1 MELFNNTECSKV
13 QANHPLIALHFYS
26 QFIFISSLFR
36 SIYFHLAFPLLC
48 PFSFAR
54 LRVTLWLRVLFG
66 LFYCFSQLY
75 VHSLLPGSVFLS
87 GFRRIL
93 DLFTVFLCFMSIFSC
108 PIPYFSL
115 ASGEFWTFFLFFS
128 ALCPFSPAWF
138 RVTLWLHVLF
148 GLFYCFSVLYVH
160 FLLPGSVFLSGF
172 RMFLDIFTVFLSFM
186 SIFSCPVPYFLL
198 VSGCFWTFLLL
209 FCALCPFSPARFR
222 ISLWLPENFGLF
234 SCFSRLYVHFLL
246 PGSVL
251 LSGFMFFLDF
261 FTAFLCFMSI
271 FSCPVP
277 YFSLASGCFWTFL
290 LFFSALCPFSP
301 ARFRIS
307 FWFPDV
313 FGLFYCFSQLYVHFL
328 NSIYSSFRI
337 SFWLPENFGL
347 FYCFSCP
354 YVHFYLLGSV
364 FPFWLPENFG
374 LFSWFSRLYIH
385 MEEYRSLKTAMNS
398 EGSGLQ
404 RVRKSQDCDE
414 FGCLRTSM
422 SSEGSRLR

>member
-87 GFRRIL
+87 GF
-93 DLFTVFLCFMSIFSC
+93 
-108 PIPYFSL
+108 
-115 ASGEFWTFFLFFS
+115 
-128 ALCPFSPAWF
+128 
-138 RVTLWLHVLF
+138 
-148 GLFYCFSVLYVH
+148 
-160 FLLPGSVFLSGF
+160 
-172 RMFLDIFTVFLSFM
+172 
-186 SIFSCPVPYFLL
+186 
-198 VSGCFWTFLLL
+198 
-209 FCALCPFSPARFR
+209 
-222 ISLWLPENFGLF
+222 
-234 SCFSRLYVHFLL
+234 
-246 PGSVL
+246 
-251 LSGFMFFLDF
+251 MFFLDF

-307 FWFPDV
+307 LWLHVLFE
-313 FGLFYCFSQLYVHFL
+313 LFYCFSVLYVHFL
-328 NSIYSSFRI
+328 LLGSVFLSGFRRI
-337 SFWLPENFGL
+337 LDFFPA
-347 FYCFSCP
+347 FSRL